1 MKRLRTVIIF
11 ALLVLMTV
19 GFIWGNSMK
28 SVEQSSA
35 QSTPVAESLQP
46 VLDPQEKMEKP
57 DFHDLVRKLAHVAEF
72 FTLGLFVLGFA
83 VSLGAHLKRR
93 FVSLPILM
101 ALFVAVGDEYIQHF
115 TGRGSLVT
123 EVVLDFAGSLA
134 GMGVAVL
141 FLWVL
146 RQIVRGKMT
155 GEEQC
160 NG

>member
-1 MKRLRTVIIF
+1 MKITKKLRTVIIF
-11 ALLVLMTV
+11 ALLILLTV
-19 GFIWGNSMK
+19 GFIWGNSLK
-28 SVEQSSA
+28 TIEQSAA

-57 DFHDLVRKLAHVAEF
+57 DFHDFVRKLAHVAEF
-72 FTLGLFVLGFA
+72 FVLGLFVLGFA
-83 VSLGAHLKRR
+83 VSLGAYLKKR

-123 EVVLDFAGSLA
+123 DVVLDFAGSLA
-134 GMGVAVL
+134 GMGIACL
-141 FLWVL
+141 LLWVYQKIAK
-146 RQIVRGKMT
+146 RKMWI
-155 GEEQC
+155 